1 MASKK
6 AKKKGHG
13 IRVVDEDAPVTT
25 AATAVTARTKKTT
38 GVSPDGTSWNVRV
51 KDGSRVASAGR
62 GDRVAEELANCND
75 VDSLV
80 AFASE
85 FIPKEDVLAYLA
97 KAPNFGQFR
106 MVLGNRIRGAVN
118 RAERERQKAESK
130 KAVKA

>member
-6 AKKKGHG
+6 VKKKGHG
-13 IRVVDEDAPVTT
+13 IRVLDEDATVT
-25 AATAVTARTKKTT
+25 TAVTARTKKTT
-38 GVSPDGTSWNVRV
+38 GEVPDGANWNVRV

-118 RAERERQKAESK
+118 RAERERQKAQSK